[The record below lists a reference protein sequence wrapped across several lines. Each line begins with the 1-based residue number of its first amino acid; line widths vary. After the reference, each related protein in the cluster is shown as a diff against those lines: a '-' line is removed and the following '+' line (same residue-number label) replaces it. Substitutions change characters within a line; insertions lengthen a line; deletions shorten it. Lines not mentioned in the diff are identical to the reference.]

1 MHLNN
6 RYGSTNDPSF
16 VNYVKFSD
24 DVEEIFT
31 VKELEK
37 TPTAVVKQFVP
48 AQQVDCISPEED
60 QLLQK
65 CLHRLAERVS
75 E

>member
-1 MHLNN
+1 M
-6 RYGSTNDPSF
+6 
-16 VNYVKFSD
+16 VNYTQFSD
-24 DVEEIFT
+24 DVESVFT

-37 TPTAVVKQFVP
+37 MPTADVKQFVP
-48 AQQVDCISPEED
+48 VEQIGSCQLTDEEE

-75 E
+75 DMR